1 MPYYDL
7 RDFLAEL
14 DLQQQLLTIDEQVM
28 PEPDISAAAC
38 AVNKLGEKAPALLF
52 NHIYGYQDAQIAMN
66 VHGSWPNL
74 AIAMGM
80 AKNTPLKQQFLEF
93 VRRYQNY
100 PGEVEYRTHA
110 PWQEIVIDNDI
121 NLFEILPLFRLN
133 HGDGGFY
140 IDKASVVSRDV
151 TADEPCKTQNVGM
164 YRIEVKGK
172 NRLGLQPVPAHD
184 IAIHLQKAE
193 QQGLDL
199 PIAITISNDPMI
211 STVAAMPILYEQSEY
226 AMAAA
231 LNGEP
236 YPVVTTELTQLDVP
250 WGAEYVLE
258 GHIISRFREPE
269 GPFGEFT
276 GHYSGGR
283 RMPVIEITKVSHRK
297 KPIYEHLYL
306 GMPWTEIDYL
316 MGINTCAPI
325 YVQLKQAFPEIEA
338 VNALYTHGLIV
349 IVSTRCRFGG
359 FAKAVGSRVFSI
371 PHGLGYAKMVIVVD
385 ETVDPF
391 NLPQVMWAISTK
403 FNPEFD
409 LVTVPGLSI
418 LPLDPASEPA
428 GITSKVL
435 IDATTPLS
443 PEKHG
448 HFSQELRDPV
458 TTDKWVEKLSTM
470 LNTAN
475 EMRRS

>member
-1 MPYYDL
+1 MPFHDL
-7 RDFLAEL
+7 RSFLCEL
-14 DLQQQLLTIDEQVM
+14 EKQNQLINITEQVM

-38 AVNKLGEKAPALLF
+38 AVNKLGDKSPALLF
-52 NHIYGYQDAQIAMN
+52 NNIYGYTKAKIAMN

-74 AIAMGM
+74 AIAMGID
-80 AKNTPLKQQFLEF
+80 KNTPLKEQFFEF
-93 VRRYQNY
+93 VKRYQNY
-100 PGEVEYRTHA
+100 PGEVEYRQKA
-110 PWQEIVIDNDI
+110 PWQEVVIDKDI
-121 NLFEILPLFRLN
+121 NLFDILPLFRLN

-140 IDKASVVSRDV
+140 IDKASIVSRDI
-151 TADEPCKTQNVGM
+151 TASDPEKTQNVGI

-172 NRLGLQPVPAHD
+172 DRLSIQPVPAHD
-184 IAIHLQKAE
+184 IAIHLHHAE
-193 QQGLDL
+193 EQDLDL
-199 PIAITISNDPMI
+199 PIAITIGNDPMI
-211 STVAAMPILYEQSEY
+211 STVGAMPILYEQSEY

-236 YPVVTTELTQLDVP
+236 YPVVTTELTGLDVP
-250 WGAEYVLE
+250 FGSEFVLE
-258 GHIISRFREPE
+258 GHIVSRYREAE

-283 RMPVIEITKVSHRK
+283 RMPIIKITKVSHRK
-297 KPIYEHLYL
+297 NPIYEHLYL

-325 YVQLKQAFPEIEA
+325 YVQLKQSFPEVEA

-349 IVSTRCRFGG
+349 IVSTKTRFGG
-359 FAKAVGSRVFSI
+359 FAKAVGNRVFTL
-371 PHGLGYAKMVIVVD
+371 PHGLGYAKVVIVVD

-409 LVTVPGLSI
+409 LITLKGQSI
-418 LPLDPASEPA
+418 LPLDPASHPA

-435 IDATTPLS
+435 IDATTPHAA
-443 PEKHG
+443 EQHG
-448 HFSQELRDPV
+448 HFSQELSDPI
-458 TTDKWVEKLSTM
+458 TTEKWVTKLSAM
-470 LNTAN
+470 LTK
-475 EMRRS
+475 SH

>member
-1 MPYYDL
+1 MAFHDL
-7 RDFLAEL
+7 RSFLQALEQ
-14 DLQQQLLTIDEQVM
+14 QQQLLNIDEPVM

-38 AVNKLGEKAPALLF
+38 AATKLGDKSPALLF
-52 NHIYGYQDAQIAMN
+52 NNIFGYHDARIAMN

-80 AKNTPLKQQFLEF
+80 PKNTPLKQQFLEF

-100 PGEVEYRTHA
+100 PGEVEYRETA
-110 PWQEIVIDNDI
+110 PWQEVVIEQDI
-121 NLFEILPLFRLN
+121 NLFDILPLFRLN

-140 IDKASVVSRDV
+140 IDKASVVSRDPSV
-151 TADEPCKTQNVGM
+151 EDNAATQNVGI
-164 YRIEVKGK
+164 YRIEVKGR

-184 IAIHLQKAE
+184 IAIHLQRAE
-193 QQGLDL
+193 ELGVDL
-199 PIAITISNDPMI
+199 PVAITIGNDPMI
-211 STVAAMPILYEQSEY
+211 GTVGAMPILYDQSEY
-226 AMAAA
+226 AMAGA
-231 LNGEP
+231 LNEEP
-236 YPVVTTELTQLDVP
+236 YPVVRTALTGLDVP
-250 WGAEYVLE
+250 WGSEYVLE
-258 GHIISRFREPE
+258 GRIISRYREAE

-283 RMPVIEITKVSHRK
+283 RMPVVEITKVSHRRN
-297 KPIYEHLYL
+297 PVYEHLYL
-306 GMPWTEIDYL
+306 GMPWTEIDYM
-316 MGINTCAPI
+316 MGINTCAPL
-325 YVQLKQAFPEIEA
+325 YVQLKEAYPEIEA

-349 IVSTRCRFGG
+349 IVSTKTRFGG
-359 FAKAVGSRVFSI
+359 FAKGVGMRVLTT

-385 ETVDPF
+385 ETIDPF

-428 GITSKVL
+428 GMTTKVI
-435 IDATTPLS
+435 IDATTPKA
-443 PEKHG
+443 PETHG

-458 TTDKWVEKLSTM
+458 TTEQWVEKLQAMIDAGNAS
-470 LNTAN
+470 
-475 EMRRS
+475 R

>member
-1 MPYYDL
+1 MAFHDL
-7 RDFLAEL
+7 RSFLQALEQ
-14 DLQQQLLTIDEQVM
+14 QQQLLNIDEPVM

-38 AVNKLGEKAPALLF
+38 AATKLGDKSPALLF
-52 NHIYGYQDAQIAMN
+52 NNIFGYHDARIAMN

-80 AKNTPLKQQFLEF
+80 PKNTPLKQQFLEF

-100 PGEVEYRTHA
+100 PGEVEYRETA
-110 PWQEIVIDNDI
+110 LWQEVVIEQDI
-121 NLFEILPLFRLN
+121 NLFDILPLFRLN

-140 IDKASVVSRDV
+140 IDKASVVSRDPSV
-151 TADEPCKTQNVGM
+151 EDNAATQNVGI
-164 YRIEVKGK
+164 YRIEVKGR

-184 IAIHLQKAE
+184 IAIHLQRAE
-193 QQGLDL
+193 ELGVDL
-199 PIAITISNDPMI
+199 PVAITIGNDPMI
-211 STVAAMPILYEQSEY
+211 GTVGAMPILYDQSEY
-226 AMAAA
+226 AMAGA
-231 LNGEP
+231 LNEEP
-236 YPVVTTELTQLDVP
+236 YPVVRTALTGLDVP
-250 WGAEYVLE
+250 WGSEYVLE
-258 GHIISRFREPE
+258 GRIISRYREAE

-283 RMPVIEITKVSHRK
+283 RMPVVEITKVSHRRN
-297 KPIYEHLYL
+297 PVYEHLYL
-306 GMPWTEIDYL
+306 GMPWTEIDYM
-316 MGINTCAPI
+316 MGINTCAPL
-325 YVQLKQAFPEIEA
+325 YVQLKEAYPEIEA

-349 IVSTRCRFGG
+349 IVSTKTRFGG
-359 FAKAVGSRVFSI
+359 FAKGVGMRVLTT

-385 ETVDPF
+385 ETIDPF

-428 GITSKVL
+428 GMTTKVI
-435 IDATTPLS
+435 IDATTPKA
-443 PEKHG
+443 PETHG

-458 TTDKWVEKLSTM
+458 TTEQWVEKLQAMIDAGNAS
-470 LNTAN
+470 
-475 EMRRS
+475 R